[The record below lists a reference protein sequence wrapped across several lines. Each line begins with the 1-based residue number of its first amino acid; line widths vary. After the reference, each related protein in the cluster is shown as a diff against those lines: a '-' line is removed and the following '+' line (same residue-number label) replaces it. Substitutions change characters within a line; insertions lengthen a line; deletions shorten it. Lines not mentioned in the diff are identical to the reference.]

1 MPLRSPVKE
10 RIRVA
15 LGLALCAGLL
25 LWCMFARSPVIARG
39 PSLESAAVQPSA
51 VTSASVSNPASL
63 SGTVRSPDAEPVA
76 GARVCATE
84 VSSEASAQPR
94 PHCVQTDVKG
104 RYRAALVAGG
114 YHVSAEAA
122 GFAPA
127 AAREGKAIFVSAGHS
142 EAGVDI
148 VLSPGGAKFAGR
160 VLDATGGPIAGAAI
174 RVTRMERAPHHTIS
188 VETSQEGRFTVWVE
202 PGSVTWMAE
211 ATGYASARGYR
222 VAPTRDLVIE
232 LTPASSVQGKVVAA
246 DDGTLVPGVEVRAVP
261 LGITSAAIYPA
272 VTSNTEGEFTLQG
285 LEPGAYN
292 VTAQGPGWW
301 SQSAAPLKIGL
312 AERVEHVVVT
322 VSPVAQVF
330 GRVLVG
336 SSDQPCQQGTVVLGP
351 SIAGM
356 PAPFDPPGSKLEP
369 GDAKVP
375 SLQANIAA
383 DGRVHFR
390 AVPAGRYH
398 AVVRCVDALLHEGP
412 TTVDVERKDVGGLVW
427 RVDVGARLVVHFV
440 DESDRPVAGAR
451 GVILFPAR
459 RPEEQR
465 TAMGLLADA
474 DGKTEYPGSLYP
486 GRYTIRPDGG
496 YDGDPVDVDLR
507 DGKDQVGATL
517 RIRGRGSILV
527 TVQTP
532 EKEPVDDVTVSAVR
546 IAETATAAGPAAAG
560 ASSTPEA
567 SRATPAVAPSVA
579 SKEGPP
585 SALAGSLNAVALGNG
600 RFRVGPVTPGRFHL
614 RVSDGVN
621 PDPSGQPDG
630 RLVEFRTGVVETTIT
645 LQRGGSISGRVVD
658 ASNQP
663 MPNVWVSAD
672 CRPREQ
678 SSPLDAIFRH
688 PPPGFAAAGRRVVS
702 DPEGHFT
709 LGGLALGVPC
719 ALRAEEPF
727 GAIGLKT
734 DARAGGEDA
743 TISLPALG
751 TIAGTAATTSGEPI
765 ERFAISVTE
774 SRTGG
779 SRFEA
784 ISAPG
789 GRWRLENVLP
799 GSLQISADSTGTFA
813 SLQADLAP
821 GQSRSDLALTF
832 RSARELQGPSA
843 PQARN
848 P

>member
-1 MPLRSPVKE
+1 MQLRSPVKK
-10 RIRVA
+10 RIGV
-15 LGLALCAGLL
+15 GLALAICAGLL
-25 LWCMFARSPVIARG
+25 LWCMTPRRPVIARG

-51 VTSASVSNPASL
+51 TSASVSNPASL

-76 GARVCATE
+76 GARVCATD

-94 PHCVQTDVKG
+94 PHCVQTDSKG

-127 AAREGKAIFVSAGHS
+127 AAREGKAIFVGAGHS
-142 EAGVDI
+142 EAGVDL

-211 ATGYASARGYR
+211 AIGYASARGYR

-232 LTPASSVQGKVVAA
+232 LTPASSVQGEVVAA
-246 DDGTLVPGVEVRAVP
+246 DDGTHVPGVEVRAVP
-261 LGITSAAIYPA
+261 LGITSAAIYPS

-336 SSDQPCQQGTVVLGP
+336 SSDQPCQQGTVALGP

-356 PAPFDPPGSKLEP
+356 PTPFDPPDSKLQP

-375 SLQANIAA
+375 SLQANIEA

-427 RVDVGARLVVHFV
+427 RVDAGARLVVHFV
-440 DESDRPVAGAR
+440 DETDRPVAGAR

-459 RPEEQR
+459 RPGDQR

-486 GRYTIRPDGG
+486 GTYTIRPDSG
-496 YDGDPVDVDLR
+496 YDGDPVDVELR

-517 RIRGRGSILV
+517 RIRGRASILV
-527 TVQTP
+527 SVQTP
-532 EKEPVDDVTVSAVR
+532 EKEPVDHVTVSAVR
-546 IAETATAAGPAAAG
+546 VAETATAAGPAAAG
-560 ASSTPEA
+560 ASTTPEA

-579 SKEGPP
+579 SNEGP
-585 SALAGSLNAVALGNG
+585 SALARSFNAVALGNG
-600 RFRVGPVTPGRFHL
+600 RFRVGPLTPGRFHL

-630 RLVEFRTGVVETTIT
+630 QLVELRTGVVETTIT
-645 LQRGGSISGRVVD
+645 LQRGASIRGRVVD

-678 SSPLDAIFRH
+678 SSPLDAILRH
-688 PPPGFAAAGRRVVS
+688 PPPGFVAAGRRVVS

-734 DARAGGEDA
+734 DARVGDDNV
-743 TISLPALG
+743 TIALPALG
-751 TIAGTAATTSGEPI
+751 TIGGTAATTSGEPI
-765 ERFAISVTE
+765 ERFTISVTE

-779 SRFEA
+779 SRSEA

-799 GSLQISADSTGTFA
+799 GSLQITADGAGALS
-813 SLQADLAP
+813 SLQTDLAP

-832 RSARELQGPSA
+832 RSPRELRAPSA